1 MNSTISYYQANAAE
15 YCAATINADM
25 SYSRDIFTGFLKPG
39 THILDAGCGSGR
51 DSLAFLKDGYQVT
64 AIDASCR
71 MCEETEKLLR
81 SYACENHADSCSYDV
96 LCRTFEEMDFR
107 NEFDGIWACA
117 SLLHV
122 DRKGIDGVIKRLHES
137 LKNEGILYA
146 SFKYGSGER
155 TVGDR
160 LFNDY
165 DADGVKEL
173 MEKNGF
179 QVKKI
184 YLTGDVRK
192 ERAGEQWVNVIAV
205 VQADNNLKK

>member
-1 MNSTISYYQANAAE
+1 MNSTIFYYQTHAAE
-15 YCAATINADM
+15 YCAATIDADM

-39 THILDAGCGSGR
+39 MHILDAGCGSGR
-51 DSLAFLKDGYQVT
+51 DSLAFLKAGYQVT
-64 AIDASCR
+64 AMDASLR
-71 MCEETEKLLR
+71 MCEETEKLLH
-81 SYACENHADSCSYDV
+81 SYVSENRLNFSNSCSYNV

-137 LKNEGILYA
+137 LKREGILYA

-155 TVGDR
+155 RVGDR

-173 MEKNGF
+173 MERNGF

-192 ERAGEQWVNVIAV
+192 ERAGEQWVNVIALK
-205 VQADNNLKK
+205 DN